1 MIRRGLPGWLVVAAL
16 AVNLGLY
23 ALMMFGTYA
32 HLAGMAEG
40 AEPFD
45 LRPMGYGLGDARALL
60 ALLGEEGR
68 AYYARVQL
76 MLDTVYPATYAV
88 SRGLLV
94 WWLTA
99 AGRIAP
105 HALAIHWRLL
115 MLVAP
120 VAAAGFDYLENARIA
135 AMLAAG
141 TSVDAALVG
150 AASLATQAK
159 SAFTV
164 VTEVLVLTLAFR
176 FWRRRREQRG
186 G

>member
-1 MIRRGLPGWLVVAAL
+1 MIRLPGWLVVAAL
-16 AVNLGLY
+16 VVNLGLY
-23 ALMMFGTYA
+23 AVMMFGTLA
-32 HLAGMAEG
+32 HLSGMAEG

-45 LRPMGYGLGDARALL
+45 LRPMGYGVGDARALL

-76 MLDTVYPATYAV
+76 ALDTVYPATYAI
-88 SRGLLV
+88 SRGLLI

-99 AGRIAP
+99 AGRIGP
-105 HALAIHWRLL
+105 RALGVHWRAL
-115 MLVAP
+115 MLIAP
-120 VAAAGFDYLENARIA
+120 VAAAGFDHLENARIA

-141 TSVDAALVG
+141 TSVDATLVG
-150 AASLATQAK
+150 AASRATQIK

-164 VTEVLVLTLAFR
+164 VTEVLVLVLAFR
-176 FWRRRREQRG
+176 FWRRRRERRG